1 MRKHHTMSCPYPEGC
16 SCGAAEY
23 NNLLDQ
29 LSRQEQELATL
40 RAKAKASDDGVDVI
54 IYLNRDGQPVN
65 GSMRFMRS
73 QEYLD
78 KMRRHFDAFAKNEFT
93 GLKFCVAKLII
104 QQEKSE

>member
-1 MRKHHTMSCPYPEGC
+1 MSEKTMTDYAYYYME
-16 SCGAAEY
+16 E
-23 NNLLDQ
+23 NNRLKK
-29 LSRQEQELATL
+29 ELATL
-40 RAKAKASDDGVDVI
+40 RAKAKAYDDGVDVI